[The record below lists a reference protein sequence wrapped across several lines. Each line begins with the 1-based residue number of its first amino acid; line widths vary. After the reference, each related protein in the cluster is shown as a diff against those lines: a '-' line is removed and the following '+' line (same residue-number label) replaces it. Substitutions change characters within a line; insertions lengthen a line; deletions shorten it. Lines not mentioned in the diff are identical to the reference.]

1 MPKTRIEAAQA
12 VAQAFFPA
20 EQAAQDSAAQGAR
33 CIATIIEQRIKAQLP
48 PQTGAEALALI
59 ATATGQAV
67 AAANSFADAH
77 KLLAGLSEDL
87 GIPLTFGPDCEPN
100 ATKLHVVAA

>member
-1 MPKTRIEAAQA
+1 MPKTRIEAAHA

-20 EQAAQDSAAQGAR
+20 EQAAQNSAAQGAR
-33 CIATIIEQRIKAQLP
+33 CITTIIEQRIKAQLP

-59 ATATGQAV
+59 ATATSQAV

-100 ATKLHVVAA
+100 AKLRAVAA